1 MVATKLFVLVV
12 FAGIL
17 ASLGSAMF
25 YLVRDKGDSD
35 RTLKALTWRIGLSV
49 ALFASLFIAYWLGL
63 IQPHGVMPPG

>member
-1 MVATKLFVLVV
+1 MAATKLFVLVV

-17 ASLGSAMF
+17 LSLGSAMF

-63 IQPHGVMPPG
+63 IQPHGVMPTG